1 MNLILARHLSQFYIY
16 IMVWFYAFK
25 QFLKGLLST
34 SSVTPRRP
42 PHTHAFPRARQT
54 SEVSTQYSSFIND
67 NSEIPSDTMV
77 KPQTTHSTHSRKT
90 KKPLPEPPNPS
101 PVYSDIYT

>member
-1 MNLILARHLSQFYIY
+1 MNLILSQYLSQFYFH

-25 QFLKGLLST
+25 QFLRGLLST
-34 SSVTPRRP
+34 SSASPKRP
-42 PHTHAFPRARQT
+42 QQTHAFPRSRQT

-67 NSEIPSDTMV
+67 EGEILSDTMV
-77 KPQTTHSTHSRKT
+77 KPQTTPHSRKQ
-90 KKPLPEPPNPS
+90 KKSLPEPPNPS